1 MSANK
6 KTFMQTQAT
15 ASNEVTTLPKD
26 FVITP
31 DGVIRR
37 RLDVKDDP
45 ETRDIIAH
53 RERSMRY
60 QEAREKSAAKRKAEA
75 EKRLQATLVKN
86 TEAAATLSERE
97 RREKQAEKARL
108 WRESRTKYG
117 ITEQAEKAI
126 ADKLTYDYVIS
137 EKTVMPLAIAAALK
151 SLRFFLN
158 RSGQPRMFELYFNLL
173 TDVNRHIHDVGSV
186 LTDAMDLVQTAA
198 MTFCKYKKSADER
211 HEAAPDSRSESDGT
225 YTNGKTGLPVTIFGE
240 AIHEVNKLIAA
251 NRRKTS
257 KAVYIE
263 DIDENGLG
271 YIEVPDG
278 WDCESID
285 DLAYYNSAIAELC
298 DPAKPI
304 QEKILRLRLSGV
316 AVDDPRAMQ
325 VSEYAK
331 KRGLTRDPF
340 GVKTV
345 AKKVRRAPSYVRKV
359 LQDIGRKAAELGYP
373 VPKK

>member
-1 MSANK
+1 M
-6 KTFMQTQAT
+6 
-15 ASNEVTTLPKD
+15 
-26 FVITP
+26 
-31 DGVIRR
+31 
-37 RLDVKDDP
+37 
-45 ETRDIIAH
+45 
-53 RERSMRY
+53 
-60 QEAREKSAAKRKAEA
+60 AKHHGH
-75 EKRLQATLVKN
+75 
-86 TEAAATLSERE
+86 
-97 RREKQAEKARL
+97 
-108 WRESRTKYG
+108 YPHPH
-117 ITEQAEKAI
+117 
-126 ADKLTYDYVIS
+126 
-137 EKTVMPLAIAAALK
+137 PLCA
-151 SLRFFLN
+151 
-158 RSGQPRMFELYFNLL
+158 
-173 TDVNRHIHDVGSV
+173 
-186 LTDAMDLVQTAA
+186 
-198 MTFCKYKKSADER
+198 
-211 HEAAPDSRSESDGT
+211 SDGT

>member
-1 MSANK
+1 MSTNK
-6 KTFMQTQAT
+6 KNFKQTQAT

-53 RERSMRY
+53 RERSVRY

-97 RREKQAEKARL
+97 RKEKQAEKARL

-117 ITEQAEKAI
+117 ITEQTEKAI

-137 EKTVMPLAIAAALK
+137 EKTIMPLAIAAALK

-225 YTNGKTGLPVTIFGE
+225 YTSSKTGLPVTIFGE
-240 AIHEVNKLIAA
+240 AIHEVNKLIAQD
-251 NRRKTS
+251 RRKST
-257 KAVYIE
+257 KLTYLE
-263 DIDENGLG
+263 DLDENGH
-271 YIEVPDG
+271 
-278 WDCESID
+278 
-285 DLAYYNSAIAELC
+285 
-298 DPAKPI
+298 PI
-304 QEKILRLRLSGV
+304 YLT
-316 AVDDPRAMQ
+316 VDSSMQ
-325 VSEYAK
+325 IGSVDEYAFYESAFEDM
-331 KRGLTRDPF
+331 GLLDNQRKLLTYRLKGLGCGDSRY
-340 GVKTV
+340 GYKSI
-345 AKKVRRAPSYVRKV
+345 AKKEGVTP
-359 LQDIGRKAAELGYP
+359 KAIRNRMQKIAVKAVSAGYGKPEWLAGGEL
-373 VPKK
+373 PKYIKK